1 MTLSKKLLITHELPS
16 FLLDQIKTA
25 IPDWNIYM
33 STDSNDWDQH
43 LQDAEVILG
52 WQSKWDQQ
60 KLWSND
66 QLKWIQTWSAGV
78 NSLPLQQLAAQNI
91 QLTSAN
97 GVHSYPISET
107 VFALM
112 LALTRNIH
120 TYIRNQINKGWN
132 DSGNTL
138 EMHNKTIGIIGVGAI
153 GQEIAKLAKAFG
165 MKVLGVRHS
174 GKPAPYV
181 DEMYPQSELKNTLS
195 QCDYV
200 VITLPLTEDT
210 YHLFDKTLFE
220 KMKKSAFFI
229 NIGRGEIVKE
239 DDLIAALQNGNIA
252 GAGLDVFEIEPLQQ
266 TSPLWEMDNVI
277 ITPHTSG
284 ATEHYAERVIE
295 DIFLPNL
302 KSYLE
307 NSQPTINTVH
317 YQKGY

>member
-1 MTLSKKLLITHELPS
+1 LPS

-252 GAGLDVFEIEPLQQ
+252 GAGLDVFETEPLQQ